1 MVRPQANNII
11 SQGLSFLI
19 YKMGM
24 TDYCV
29 AMWIKMKLGKG
40 LDLASAH
47 RKCSFNPGIIQRDE
61 QHHLF
66 LLSYSESE

>member
-1 MVRPQANNII
+1 
-11 SQGLSFLI
+11 
-19 YKMGM
+19 MGM